1 MSPVSRP
8 AAFAFALALAL
19 AGCGATPS
27 DPLAIG
33 PMLKR
38 CQEQAER
45 GERPRELV
53 PTPILPVLG
62 CR

>member
-1 MSPVSRP
+1 MLKLRALSMLV
-8 AAFAFALALAL
+8 AASLLSA
-19 AGCGATPS
+19 CGATPS

-45 GERPRELV
+45 GERPSEFV
-53 PTPILPVLG
+53 PLPVLPILG